1 MSAKAIREFDGKHLL
16 SYWLPK
22 SHESLSPSS
31 DAISSAFLPPTQLA
45 SVSFDT
51 KLLTNAQSFKA
62 HVSSALEALEKDHP
76 WLKTTRLVCKP
87 DQLIKRR
94 GKAGLLGI
102 NLDWEAVKEWI
113 SSRAGTIIKVGLIY
127 SYCNGHL

>member
-16 SYWLPK
+16 AYWLPK
-22 SHESLSPSS
+22 SHEALSADTS
-31 DAISSAFLPPTQLA
+31 DLSSAFLPPTQLA
-45 SVSFDT
+45 AVSFDT
-51 KLLTNAQSFKA
+51 KLLSNVQAFKA
-62 HVSSALEALEKDHP
+62 HVSSALMALEKAHP

-102 NLDWEAVKEWI
+102 NLEWEAVKEWI
-113 SSRAGTIIKVGLIY
+113 SSRAGTTIKVR
-127 SYCNGHL
+127 ST